1 MASNGTK
8 AERYLPG
15 EWDHERYWE
24 RRKQRVGASEAW
36 DAIGAGDP
44 MGLYFRKIGATPEEM
59 PSLPMRRGL
68 ALEPFLEELVQEQTG
83 NKIKARQVVYYR
95 DNLPAVCARVD
106 CEDEQGQLIELKT
119 INWTQAQR
127 LGLGQEGD
135 DIPERWNV
143 QCQVQMLLA
152 DVPEMVLGAYVLG
165 SDDFRLFNVVAN
177 RKLQAGIY
185 GRCLRFVE
193 YLKRNEPP
201 FDLAL
206 DPAQVAHY
214 YKPIEGETFNADAVL
229 EHLIHERKQFTGAIS
244 ENKNWLDQTNASI
257 RAILKGRTAIFN
269 DGSTMSIATRQ
280 RKGYTVEPSEYTQLV
295 YREANHGNGRD

>member
-1 MASNGTK
+1 MAASGTK
-8 AERYLPG
+8 VERYLPG
-15 EWDHERYWE
+15 EWDHDRYWE

-44 MGLYFRKIGATPEEM
+44 MALYFRKTGATPEEP

-68 ALEPFLEELVQEQTG
+68 ALEPFLEELVEEQTG

-95 DNLPAVCARVD
+95 DDLPAVCARVD
-106 CEDEQGQLIELKT
+106 CEDDQGQLIELKT

-127 LGLGQEGD
+127 LGLGQDGA

-152 DVPEMVLGAYVLG
+152 DVPDMILGAYVLG
-165 SDDFRLFNVVAN
+165 SDDFRLFDVQASPTLQDRIYN
-177 RKLQAGIY
+177 R
-185 GRCLRFVE
+185 CERFIE
-193 YLKRNEPP
+193 YLKRQEPP

-206 DPAQVAHY
+206 DPSQVAHY
-214 YKPIEGETFNADAVL
+214 YKPVEGETFEAEGILGPLAS
-229 EHLIHERKQFTGAIS
+229 ERLRLTASKAEVTRQ
-244 ENKNWLDQTNASI
+244 LDEVNTQI
-257 RAILKGRTAIFN
+257 RSLLKGRTALLG
-269 DGSTMSIATRQ
+269 DGSTLSLVTRT